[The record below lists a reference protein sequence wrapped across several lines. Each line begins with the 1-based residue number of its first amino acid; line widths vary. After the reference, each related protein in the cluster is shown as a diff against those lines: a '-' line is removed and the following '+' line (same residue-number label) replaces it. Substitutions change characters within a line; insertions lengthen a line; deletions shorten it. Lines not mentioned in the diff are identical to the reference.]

1 MEVNKKIVF
10 IYKNEKP
17 LFSHIPTEALI
28 TINTFTA
35 AKIKHKHCTFSLAVS
50 LTPPLSPHLSLC
62 LSLSLSVNW
71 RLTHWLCLLL
81 VHANEF
87 VDMPQSAF
95 KSQSINCLFPFAL
108 SFSPSFVCPRFMSLS
123 GSISLHP
130 TVLPHPISL
139 YLDFPPLFTPPL
151 LNRPIFITL
160 YINYCGIIYW
170 IYYPTSRA
178 KTDVLIV

>member
-35 AKIKHKHCTFSLAVS
+35 AKIKHKHCPFSLTVS

-71 RLTHWLCLLL
+71 RLTH
-81 VHANEF
+81 
-87 VDMPQSAF
+87 
-95 KSQSINCLFPFAL
+95 
-108 SFSPSFVCPRFMSLS
+108 
-123 GSISLHP
+123 
-130 TVLPHPISL
+130 
-139 YLDFPPLFTPPL
+139 
-151 LNRPIFITL
+151 
-160 YINYCGIIYW
+160 
-170 IYYPTSRA
+170 
-178 KTDVLIV
+178 